1 MSYPESDYLKFIMY
15 ILMIMLF
22 KFVFNFIHRRQCYK
36 YKTYWEWTAA
46 NLGQR

>member
-22 KFVFNFIHRRQCYK
+22 KFVFNFNSQ
-36 YKTYWEWTAA
+36 KTM
-46 NLGQR
+46 LHL